1 MLAWFLLRLLCTVRC
16 RRQAACSEPVPRES
30 MKTEPSKKQ
39 ISTHK
44 GLLLIAI
51 VIAGITAVNL
61 VRHWSQSAASDGFAV
76 QTADGQKAVA
86 IFTTDS
92 CTYCAAA
99 KRFLADKNVPY
110 TEFNLDHSE
119 KARQVFGMLNG
130 RGVPLILVG
139 KQRLNGY
146 DPGTLSKMLV
156 KQGLLQ

>member
-1 MLAWFLLRLLCTVRC
+1 
-16 RRQAACSEPVPRES
+16 
-30 MKTEPSKKQ
+30 MKSDTPPKQ
-39 ISTHK
+39 ISTRK
-44 GLLLIAI
+44 GVLLMAL
-51 VIAGITAVNL
+51 VIAAITLVSL
-61 VRHWSQSAASDGFAV
+61 VRHWAQNEAQANPEDWTP
-76 QTADGQKAVA
+76 QTVA
-86 IFTTDS
+86 IFTNDS

-156 KQGLLQ
+156 KQGLLH